1 MPGVCARCRREVYFA
16 EERLALGKVWHTFCF
31 SCLNCRKLLDSC
43 TVSTHRGELF
53 CRNCYS
59 RLFPSILR
67 STKENNSSKD
77 IKTFPRSTIL
87 NTPISVKDS
96 TCCHCC
102 CYCATEDTPI
112 GEASSINSKDY
123 HSKKHRLRGGGEE
136 EEKSQSRLGN
146 IIVHLIVKMKIVS
159 AGISSTEGNHKNPIN
174 VSPTPRPCP
183 RSSARR
189 VSFCEEKN
197 TVDHCCDMQND
208 QKVFLDDRNLDDC
221 SKADILTIRSSEDLR
236 KPDQDLNDEDLNY
249 SDIVDT
255 TQIPCHDIDKDNEN
269 IFDKDMPNCIHRNLQ
284 DFSNDIQD
292 KNDNDDDRMRG
303 GHGGSNCRKSRK
315 SEGCCANISI
325 SEGYECCSSQNPN
338 NRGCCCR
345 KRCIEFESC
354 SSPREHDPCDDYK
367 NVPCKYVSCS
377 PPCADKRGCCP
388 PAGYRP
394 ICRKPRR
401 NCCSPCKGES
411 PGCGGGGCCG
421 GGCRG
426 GCGKPGQTCV
436 PARQCFVPPCRLL
449 PPCVETPCASPRPS
463 PCCRPPSRGRC
474 CCTGGG
480 GSSYCRSRSPPCRT
494 VTNGD
499 CCCDN
504 VTCCDID
511 GIDSC
516 CKVKLPPGCECLGG
530 GLDCQRCGRKVYQA
544 EMQIASGVPYHN
556 ICFSCFC
563 CRKPLEPLT
572 YQESCGEIY
581 CKQCYIRNFGPQGY
595 GYGMGAGALQTPM

>member
-16 EERLALGKVWHTFCF
+16 EERLALGKVWHTLCF

-67 STKENNSSKD
+67 STKENNLKIEKE

-87 NTPISVKDS
+87 NPSISVKDS

-102 CYCATEDTPI
+102 CYCATEDSPI
-112 GEASSINSKDY
+112 GEVSSINNKDY
-123 HSKKHRLRGGGEE
+123 HLKKHSRLRGGGEE
-136 EEKSQSRLGN
+136 EEKSQSS
-146 IIVHLIVKMKIVS
+146 IIVHLNVKMKIVS
-159 AGISSTEGNHKNPIN
+159 AGISSTEGNNKNPIN
-174 VSPTPRPCP
+174 VSSTPRPCL
-183 RSSARR
+183 RLSARR
-189 VSFCEEKN
+189 VSFCENKN
-197 TVDHCCDMQND
+197 TVDRRRDMQND
-208 QKVFLDDRNLDDC
+208 RKVFLDDRNLDDC

-236 KPDQDLNDEDLNY
+236 KADQDLNDEDLNY
-249 SDIVDT
+249 SDIGGT
-255 TQIPCHDIDKDNEN
+255 TQTPCHDNDLIDKDNEN
-269 IFDKDMPNCIHRNLQ
+269 NIDKDMTNCIHRNLQ
-284 DFSNDIQD
+284 DSSNNIQD

-303 GHGGSNCRKSRK
+303 GHGGKNCRKSRK
-315 SEGCCANISI
+315 AEGCCANIPI
-325 SEGYECCSSQNPN
+325 NEECGCFSCQNPD
-338 NRGCCCR
+338 NRGCCYR
-345 KRCIEFESC
+345 KRLIEFESC
-354 SSPREHDPCDDYK
+354 PPKECDPCIDDNK
-367 NVPCKYVSCS
+367 CLS
-377 PPCADKRGCCP
+377 CADKRGCCP
-388 PAGYRP
+388 PAGCRP

-401 NCCSPCKGES
+401 NCCSPCKGELPS
-411 PGCGGGGCCG
+411 CGGGGCCG
-421 GGCRG
+421 SGCRG
-426 GCGKPGQTCV
+426 GCGKPGQTCM
-436 PARQCFVPPCRLL
+436 PARQCLIPPCRLF
-449 PPCVETPCASPRPS
+449 PPCIETSCSSPRPFLSAS
-463 PCCRPPSRGRC
+463 PCRRPPSRGEC
-474 CCTGGG
+474 CMGGG
-480 GSSYCRSRSPPCRT
+480 GPSYCRSRSPPCRT
-494 VTNGD
+494 IINGD

-504 VTCCDID
+504 VTCYDTD

-516 CKVKLPPGCECLGG
+516 CKAKLPPGCECLGG

-572 YQESCGEIY
+572 YQENCGEIY